1 MNVFED
7 LVKQLRGVKRYTAGT
22 VTDLIDA
29 AADAIELL
37 NDYALEYTRDCGN
50 CEIRKKY
57 TDLIFKLQEAR
68 LNTDLHTTK
77 TVSQYEG
84 EI

>member
-7 LVKQLRGVKRYTAGT
+7 LVLRLRGVKRYTAGT

-37 NDYALEYTRDCGN
+37 NEYANERDIN
-50 CEIRKKY
+50 CEECEKLKKKRA
-57 TDLIFKLQEAR
+57 LIFEKQEQY
-68 LNTDLHTTK
+68 LNNISFPCRKD
-77 TVSQYEG
+77 EAN
-84 EI
+84 